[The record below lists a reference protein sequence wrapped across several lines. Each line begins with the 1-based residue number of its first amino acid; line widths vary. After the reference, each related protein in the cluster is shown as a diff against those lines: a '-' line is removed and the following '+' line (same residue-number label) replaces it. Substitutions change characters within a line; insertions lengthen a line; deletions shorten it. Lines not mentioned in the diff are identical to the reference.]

1 MPRLPIAALLAL
13 TLGLAAC
20 GGGDGGGG
28 GDAGT
33 VPLPG
38 SPEEEVAPPSTFE
51 ATEFE
56 PPFTIELPA
65 DWRSTE
71 AEPGVV
77 QFVSGTT
84 GGHALTFSSRLADTP
99 VAEAVD
105 LMRTAPS
112 LTATEPADATVAGHQ
127 GRVFTGEVEDD
138 TEIPGIQYFAVS
150 AFRMRIWAIDVDGT
164 TVVLVADALAT
175 ESDPFFAEVDEVLG
189 TLVFG
194 EA

>member
-1 MPRLPIAALLAL
+1 MPRTPLAALLAL

-20 GGGDGGGG
+20 GGDGGG

-38 SPEEEVAPPSTFE
+38 SPEEEVAPPTTFS

-56 PPFTIELPA
+56 PPFTIELPGG
-65 DWRSTE
+65 WQSTE
-71 AEPGVV
+71 VEPGDV

-99 VAEAVD
+99 VAEAAE

-112 LTATEPADATVAGHQ
+112 LTATEPTEAMVAGHP
-127 GRVFTGEVEDD
+127 GLVFTGEVQDD

-150 AFRMRIWAIDVDGT
+150 AFRMRFWAIDVDGR

-175 ESDPFFAEVDEVLG
+175 EAEPYFAEVDEVLG
-189 TLVFG
+189 TLTFG